1 MGGNI
6 CVKIQSDT
14 TLVDFVKLN
23 AEQQATVLKQ
33 PYEVFEKYDGVKIS
47 VVYNP
52 FVDSKKFF
60 DHITVSYK
68 GFEIFPFEK
77 IGTVPQESYGY
88 IQFSKIWSTLKFIE
102 SKIKNFAGSE
112 LTEFLFEFI
121 MRKNTIATEY
131 KRYHEMILV
140 GSRRIKQISNKF
152 GMVTI
157 IPKTNEDC
165 FRLHD
170 SFKRTCVYPNLLFT
184 GTTNPS
190 AIRSL
195 AYNLESEF
203 GGKAEGIVL
212 HSNFG
217 LSYKVVD
224 PEKRTKRYIREKT
237 AKYFFPDPDQQR
249 YYEEFVEGEANRIV
263 SSYCQFPDVEKNTFK
278 KMLGTMF
285 YYIYNPPYSYPVDSG
300 GHQKHQINIKD
311 DVYVKVRNKIIKK
324 YMDFY
329 GFNYKIDS
337 NTEIK
342 NVHPL
347 PKASFPSL
355 ILIRGLPGSGKST
368 LASAMVKASKVKTYH
383 YEADQFFTNEEGEYK
398 FIHDEITDAH
408 NWCFTNAI
416 KALKNGHSVI
426 VANTFVNYKEV
437 EDYFLFCLDNDI
449 KFDIIEAQGNYG
461 SVHGVPERAIERM
474 KSKWESL
481 ASIKETMKNET
492 FN

>member
-1 MGGNI
+1 MT
-6 CVKIQSDT
+6 KLQSDIK
-14 TLVDFVKLN
+14 LVDFVKLN
-23 AEQQATVLKQ
+23 TGQQATVLKQ
-33 PYEVFEKYDGVKIS
+33 PYDVFEKYDGVKIS

-52 FVDSKKFF
+52 FVDSKEFF
-60 DHITVSYK
+60 DRITVSYK

-88 IQFSKIWSTLKFIE
+88 IQFSKIWDTLKFIKSE
-102 SKIKNFAGSE
+102 IKNFAGSE

-131 KRYHEMILV
+131 KRYHKMILV
-140 GSRRIKQISNKF
+140 GSRRIKQLSNQV

-157 IPKTNEDC
+157 TPKTNEDC

-170 SFKRTCVYPNLLFT
+170 SFKHTCVYPNLLFT

-195 AYNLESEF
+195 AYNLESEL
-203 GGKAEGIVL
+203 GGKAEGLVL
-212 HSNFG
+212 KSNFG
-217 LSYKVVD
+217 VSYKVVD
-224 PEKRTKRYIREKT
+224 PEKRTKRYRREKT

-249 YYEEFVEGEANRIV
+249 YYEEFVEGEATRLI
-263 SSYCQFPDVEKNTFK
+263 SSYCQFPDMEKHSFK
-278 KMLGTMF
+278 KMLETMF
-285 YYIYNPPYSYPVDSG
+285 YYVYGPPYSYPVGSG

-311 DVYVKVRNKIIKK
+311 DVYVKVRNKMIKK

-329 GFNYKIDS
+329 GFNYKVDS
-337 NTEIK
+337 KTEIK
-342 NVHPL
+342 TTHPL

-355 ILIRGLPGSGKST
+355 LLVRGLPGSGKST
-368 LASAMVKASKVKTYH
+368 LAYAMVKASKVKTYH
-383 YEADQFFTNEEGEYK
+383 YEADQFFINEEGEYK

-426 VANTFVNYKEV
+426 VANTFVNYKEI

-461 SVHGVPERAIERM
+461 SVHGVPDYAIERM

-481 ASIKETMKNET
+481 ASIKETMKNES
-492 FN
+492 FK

>member
-1 MGGNI
+1 MA
-6 CVKIQSDT
+6 KLQSDI
-14 TLVDFVKLN
+14 TLADFVKLTTG
-23 AEQQATVLKQ
+23 QQVTVLKQ

-52 FVDSKKFF
+52 FIDSKEFF

-88 IQFSKIWSTLKFIE
+88 IQFSKIWNILKFIE
-102 SKIKNFAGSE
+102 SEIKNFAGSE

-121 MRKNTIATEY
+121 MRKNTIPTEY
-131 KRYHEMILV
+131 KRYHKMILV
-140 GSRRIKQISNKF
+140 GSRRIKKISNKL

-157 IPKTNEDC
+157 TPKTNEER
-165 FRLHD
+165 FSLHEA
-170 SFKRTCVYPNLLFT
+170 FKHTCVYPNLLFT

-195 AYNLESEF
+195 AYNLESEL

-212 HSNFG
+212 KSNFG
-217 LSYKVVD
+217 VSYKVVD
-224 PEKRTKRYIREKT
+224 PEKRTKQYRREKT
-237 AKYFFPDPDQQR
+237 AKYFFHDPDQQH
-249 YYEEFVEGEANRIV
+249 YYEEFVEGEAVRLV
-263 SSYCQFPDVEKNTFK
+263 SSYCTFPDMEKNSFK
-278 KMLGTMF
+278 KMLETLF
-285 YYIYNPPYSYPVDSG
+285 YYVYGPPYSYSVISR

-311 DVYVKVRNKIIKK
+311 DVYVKVRNKMIKK

-329 GFNYKIDS
+329 GFNYNVDS
-337 NTEIK
+337 KTEIK
-342 NVHPL
+342 PTHQL
-347 PKASFPSL
+347 PKALFPSL
-355 ILIRGLPGSGKST
+355 VRGLPGSGKST
-368 LASAMVKASKVKTYH
+368 LASAMVKSSKIKTYH
-383 YEADQFFTNEEGEYK
+383 YEADQFFTDENGEYK
-398 FIHDEITDAH
+398 FIRDEITDAH

-426 VANTFVNYKEV
+426 VANTFVNYKEI
-437 EDYFLFCLDNDI
+437 EKYFLFCLNKNI
-449 KFDIIEAQGNYG
+449 KFDIIEAHGNYG
-461 SVHGVPERAIERM
+461 SVYNVPDYAIERM

-492 FN
+492 FK

>member
-1 MGGNI
+1 MGGNMA
-6 CVKIQSDT
+6 KIQSDI
-14 TLVDFVKLN
+14 TLVDFDKLIPK
-23 AEQQATVLKQ
+23 EQVTVLKQ

-52 FVDSKKFF
+52 FIDSKDFF

-140 GSRRIKQISNKF
+140 GSRRIKQIFNNL

-157 IPKTNEDC
+157 IPKTNEER
-165 FRLHD
+165 FRLHEA
-170 SFKRTCVYPNLLFT
+170 FKHTCVYPNLLFT
-184 GTTNPS
+184 GTTNPV

-195 AYNLESEF
+195 AYNLESEL

-212 HSNFG
+212 KSNFG

-249 YYEEFVEGEANRIV
+249 YYEEFVEGEATRIV
-263 SSYCQFPDVEKNTFK
+263 SSYCQFPDMEKNSFK

-285 YYIYNPPYSYPVDSG
+285 YYI
-300 GHQKHQINIKD
+300 
-311 DVYVKVRNKIIKK
+311 
-324 YMDFY
+324 
-329 GFNYKIDS
+329 
-337 NTEIK
+337 
-342 NVHPL
+342 
-347 PKASFPSL
+347 
-355 ILIRGLPGSGKST
+355 
-368 LASAMVKASKVKTYH
+368 
-383 YEADQFFTNEEGEYK
+383 
-398 FIHDEITDAH
+398 
-408 NWCFTNAI
+408 
-416 KALKNGHSVI
+416 
-426 VANTFVNYKEV
+426 
-437 EDYFLFCLDNDI
+437 
-449 KFDIIEAQGNYG
+449 
-461 SVHGVPERAIERM
+461 
-474 KSKWESL
+474 
-481 ASIKETMKNET
+481 
-492 FN
+492 